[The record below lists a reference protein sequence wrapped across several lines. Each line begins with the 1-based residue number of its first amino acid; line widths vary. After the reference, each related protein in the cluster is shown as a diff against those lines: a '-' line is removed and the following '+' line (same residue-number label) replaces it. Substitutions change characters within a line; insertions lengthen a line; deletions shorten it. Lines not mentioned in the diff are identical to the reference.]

1 MSPSAEF
8 NAGSEAAFRRI
19 IRNQIRKGPFTK
31 GQRDVALAFFNHWFF
46 HRTSTKKVVHPGRD
60 KLARKAG
67 VSVRTVATTLDLL
80 REHGAIIAVAHLNGL
95 HGKATEYVV
104 DVVAMT
110 ELCDLKKTDLR
121 VNGVQKV
128 PTVGSA
134 KIARRSCDV
143 VPFPSQKIKSSGGD
157 NV

>member
-1 MSPSAEF
+1 MPLDFSS
-8 NAGSEAAFRRI
+8 SQEAAFRRR
-19 IRNQIRKGPFTK
+19 IRASIRKGPFTK
-31 GQRDVALAFFNHWFF
+31 SQRDVVLAFFNHWFF

-67 VSVRTVATTLDLL
+67 VSVRTVAATLDLL
-80 REHGAIIAVAHLNGL
+80 RHHGAIIAVAHLNGL

-104 DVVAMT
+104 DIVAMT
-110 ELCDLKKTDLR
+110 ELCDLKKSDIR
-121 VNGVQKV
+121 VNGVQNL
-128 PTVGSA
+128 PLAGSA

-143 VPFPSQKIKSSGGD
+143 IPFPSQELRASGGG